1 MNRDFVETKVI
12 KEGGRPRF
20 VIMDYRYFKRFQ
32 DILEDIEDAVDLELE
47 PPEGPY
53 VPMAVVHREAD
64 GCSPITAWREYRG
77 LTQKELA
84 QKLGVSQAQVAKW
97 EKPSARARK
106 TTLAKIAI
114 ALECEPSL
122 LEHD

>member
-1 MNRDFVETKVI
+1 LSLL
-12 KEGGRPRF
+12 
-20 VIMDYRYFKRFQ
+20 KRFQ
-32 DILEDIEDAVDLELE
+32 NILEDIEDIVDLELE

-53 VPMAVVHREAD
+53 VPMKVVHREAD
-64 GCSPITAWREYRG
+64 GSSSIAAWREFRG

-84 QKLGVSQAQVAKW
+84 QKIGISNAQVAKW

-106 TTLAKIAI
+106 TNLAKIAQ
-114 ALECEPSL
+114 ALECDPSL

>member
-1 MNRDFVETKVI
+1 MNKDFVETKVI
-12 KEGGRPRF
+12 KEGGQPRF

-32 DILEDIEDAVDLELE
+32 GILEDIEDAVDLELE

-53 VPMAVVHREAD
+53 IPMEVVHREAD
-64 GCSPITAWREYRG
+64 GSSSITAWREFRG

-97 EKPSARARK
+97 EKPSTRARK
-106 TTLAKIAI
+106 TTLAKIAR
-114 ALECEPSL
+114 ALECDPSL